1 MQNLRFKAKITVNS
15 NVINYKK
22 ALTMKKSCHILGNNF
37 NKLYFHAKSQV
48 KRKQNK
54 NQAQYA
60 TEKIRSGNVESKIGE
75 LDKI

>member
-22 ALTMKKSCHILGNNF
+22 ALTMKNSYHMLGNNF
-37 NKLYFHAKSQV
+37 NKLYFHAKSLI

-54 NQAQYA
+54 NQA
-60 TEKIRSGNVESKIGE
+60 
-75 LDKI
+75 